1 MRFILILVLRS
12 LATDVQ
18 IPLAVSPQNV
28 EQLPDLEQFITIH
41 QKKNVNSPTQSIQMP
56 NQVFTGSNIEVASQ
70 TLSLFGDTT
79 TILCRPD
86 GLGSHTRPVG
96 KNTIDSHPNHDPSA
110 AIFSVRNSS
119 LVLHNLDLSVSDMTQ
134 TICFVSESSILVQ
147 NSAITSS
154 TTISPFV
161 ALPFPSF
168 APISVSVI
176 STSHRTTS
184 CGIVQPLVSIS
195 CPNFRTSST
204 DDELEIVAGGI
215 SVSGIG
221 LHLESHALAHSSGP
235 LFSFQTVSPESGAK
249 IGRIRTFLS
258 HATLTNVTTTPNR
271 PHFVNLASMTQTVSG
286 CDVDGCTNH
295 FSGTA
300 VHEINFGGSTLC
312 SNSSF
317 ANCHSTTL
325 LASPHP
331 SESTSNEDVEH
342 TDEDYENSIGQIT
355 HTSDTEDMVTVDH
368 CTFCNMTATAG
379 AAIFIVNKSV
389 QLSVSAS
396 SFVQCRVSGS
406 FGDGGAIVVYSDY
419 IDPYHEGIS
428 SIDKCSFSDC
438 SATDAGGSVCL
449 CKNQKQVTDSYFEDS
464 SAGVRGGGLLFE
476 DAVVTLSNSSFLAC
490 RANSGGGLYY
500 SWWKYLIYPLI
511 LKISCV
517 SFRDCYAT
525 QDVYARDFS
534 TSASVTQTLTT
545 NEMADCDS
553 SSGLDN
559 TWSIYLNKPYDRS
572 LIPLVEK
579 GTKIIGKSVTVAGN
593 VATIRVETEK
603 KMSGTMAILLSGPA
617 VPRLVFIEF
626 ADSTI
631 GSGTASVG
639 AGHILPAGTNFEV
652 KSVVMP
658 GWTFDNFV
666 FGGSSTRLD
675 VNTTELTL
683 TGVGLREGNYW
694 MLIWDGSSL
703 SSKVEVSL
711 TLSGTTTL
719 TGRAPLYP
727 STATGLVL
735 WEMKYT
741 VMEVGRELNGEKW
754 TIVVHSPVEFTTP
767 AEPARIEE
775 ATCVLNGRKDEVIVC
790 LVGRQLNDGNH
801 LVSLRRS
808 GLAVSVTSE
817 IFDVHESFCF
827 VKFSVGWEENTTHLE
842 FGVEYEI
849 FSVTNETSSFD
860 TSAQPLFEIPRPP
873 LISSILVPLSVS
885 SSSFV
890 FAVSGSDLPSG
901 KTYLVSLS
909 SGPSFSLKFSS
920 STEGSSTLPIG
931 GSNDLKF
938 GTSYTISSVI
948 LVEEGK
954 DDEHVLL
961 SQSSFTTPSGPTL
974 SSISCD
980 LAPSDPNS
988 VILSLTTLLM
998 PSETFTLRLSST
1010 STPSKTVD
1018 IPIEF
1023 TSAESGTKK
1032 VEVYNISDSL
1042 EYDCWYSIV
1051 EMWSENVVAVVK
1063 APVFSLPPSPVRIEG
1078 ASCSLGGEKNK
1089 SAIVVLSGVK
1099 LGGEKAFTLTIQKM
1113 VGSTPSLPDLFLSGT
1128 LSGDALSTTHS
1139 HCELIF
1145 GESSPLLSFET
1156 SYLVLDLAI
1165 ESSICV
1171 VNSGVNFTVP
1181 PEPSRLTE
1189 LEEDVKYGSGEKT
1202 IEVSLSG
1209 IKLEG
1214 NYDLTLSVNSTKSV
1228 RVNLNAVFDAEGNG
1242 VATAVLFDMS
1252 LPSLVDLSYN
1262 TRYEV
1267 IGVSFGSTPIQFEDG
1282 LSFKTIAEP
1291 SRLVRIQA
1299 SEFVDD
1305 LKTTITLSFST
1316 VALPIKSTVT
1326 LTLESEA
1333 LDATSSDDR
1342 VLEMET
1348 DENGELKAMSAKL
1361 YPFETD
1367 PSEKA
1372 GQLEFGRNY
1381 KVKSLTNASSGLIHF
1396 EKEKTRLSTPSEP
1409 TRIVGVVIVEQSDI
1423 NKIELQLKGRQIP
1436 EGKMTITL
1444 SNTQTN
1450 KQTVTFAEGR
1460 NSNESTSFSL
1470 LLYGVSKEL
1479 EYGTRYEVFSVISS
1493 VTSQPILMDGDVGFS
1508 TPTEPFRV
1516 VDGKATLN
1524 SQRTSV
1530 IMRLSGHCIPDS
1542 SFEVVL
1548 NDGKT
1553 NSEVVIAGR
1562 KEDGE
1567 IVMEG
1572 CVDGCVEGSELP
1584 RLVCGVTYLVTR
1596 VGKVGGEVGSELSAV
1611 IEEGVNV
1618 TIPFPPKVL
1627 SGRFVNVSSLW
1638 TEAELELS
1646 GEWLDLRGVFEV
1658 CLNNTMTIDVR
1669 FTDAS
1674 SGRSELSFRF
1684 GWKGELEFGKSYSL
1698 DWIRKKGD
1706 PNDIIACDGV
1716 ILPAIAKPTLLVI
1729 HSDQSSLN
1737 RSDLCG
1743 TKERACHSIS
1753 EVFRIVGGIGF
1764 SQIEVVLDT
1773 VSEMAE
1779 GIELDGGFLSFER
1792 GGIEEPTL
1800 LIPSSAS
1807 SSSLSDESARAGL
1820 IRMVG
1825 GKFELR
1831 DVDVNISVSSS
1842 SFVFVSVVDGTMMI
1856 RDSCLFISSSP
1867 SAHQSNSKES
1877 LCSWKSG
1884 VISVLNTSTEITRT
1898 VLHSLWF
1905 GGIVMSGGSMTVE
1918 STTFRDNSPGD
1929 SEFPSCRRNI
1939 ECWEGGSIVI
1949 GSLSGGDGF
1958 KEGSSSWISA
1968 SDCSVT
1974 SSVVS
1979 ESSPLFIPSLL
1990 SSSSSVSLR
1999 KKEKSFVFDL
2009 VGTELIPCG
2018 VSVLVFEFDGKTNRT
2033 GNSVEF
2039 SSDSLSASKWN
2050 ESHVMFTLSQ
2060 SSLAEL
2066 DSSMEWRSHF
2076 VFGLN
2081 ESTSSVV
2088 VQLSLSDKRA
2098 LNAVKSLVWVIPVI
2112 CAAVGLLILLF
2123 IVIVCCRRKKT
2134 KEMVEQKE
2142 MKSELDYGMDD
2153 EKYEVEDTIAATS
2166 VGAVRNNTAEGQM
2179 MNDKSEEKT
2188 SRISDGNPRAEM
2200 VCVMACEG
2208 EFGTEVGPRRET
2220 LYSRLHKQSSG
2231 SSGMS
2236 RAEKGAILAKIVRG
2250 LRMAGQSNVTN
2261 WILTNVSPH
2270 NISIDGSDRVFLK
2283 MKEPERTHPQTGV
2296 PIDFPPPE
2304 QLNEKP
2310 ELCLATEQDKV
2321 GIGESG
2327 AGNQSLLPFDATD
2340 DRAHSSNM
2348 VSILPQNDSFFRGL
2362 EGMNGVSGMRGLN
2375 GMTTG
2380 TGFGGERGSELT
2392 WHGSSTLNEKSNED
2406 VRWAAPETTDTLAV
2420 VDKEKAAVF
2429 SLGILLWE
2437 METEAV
2443 PFGELDGMN
2452 AHRQLG
2458 TGTELGMSK
2467 VSSSQAEVIRQCM
2480 RLNPV
2485 ERPSLSTVAS
2495 LLGISLL
2502 ESTKDETEQTVA
2514 HITN

>member
-161 ALPFPSF
+161 ALPFPSL
-168 APISVSVI
+168 APILVSVI
-176 STSHRTTS
+176 STSHMTTS

-195 CPNFRTSST
+195 CHNFRTSST
-204 DDELEIVAGGI
+204 DDELENVAGGV

-235 LFSFQTVSPESGAK
+235 LFSFQTVSPEAGAK

-258 HATLTNVTTTPNR
+258 HSTLTNVTTTPNR
-271 PHFVNLASMTQTVSG
+271 PHFVSLASMTQTVSG

-325 LASPHP
+325 LASPRP
-331 SESTSNEDVEH
+331 SESTPNEGVEYTDGEYHTNED
-342 TDEDYENSIGQIT
+342 QIT
-355 HTSDTEDMVTVDH
+355 YSSLTEDRVIVVRCAFRD
-368 CTFCNMTATAG
+368 MTAEIG
-379 AAIFIVNKSV
+379 AAISIVHLRI
-389 QLSVSAS
+389 QLSVSTSWFAR
-396 SFVQCRVSGS
+396 CRVSG
-406 FGDGGAIVVYSDY
+406 GHQDGGAINVNQASIANDH
-419 IDPYHEGIS
+419 PGIS

-438 SATDAGGSVCL
+438 SAGDGGGCVCL
-449 CKNQKQVTDSYFEDS
+449 VKNNKQVTDSYFEDS
-464 SAGVRGGGLLFE
+464 SGDRGGGLFFE
-476 DAVVTLSNSSFLAC
+476 DAFATLSNSSFIAC
-490 RANSGGGLYY
+490 RAGRGGGLYF
-500 SWWKYLIYPLI
+500 SWWLTAYT
-511 LKISCV
+511 V
-517 SFRDCYAT
+517 SLSVSSVSYRDCYAT
-525 QDVYARDFS
+525 EYIDSRDFS
-534 TSASVTQTLTT
+534 TSAAVTEVLTT

-579 GTKIIGKSVTVAGN
+579 ATTIVGKSVTVAGN

-631 GSGTASVG
+631 GSGTAAVG

-652 KSVVMP
+652 KSAVMP

-666 FGGSSTRLD
+666 FGGSSIRLD

-683 TGVGLREGNYW
+683 TGVGLREGSYW
-694 MLIWDGSSL
+694 MLIWDGSSS

-711 TLSGTTTL
+711 TLSGSTTL

-735 WEMKYT
+735 WETKYT
-741 VMEVGRELNGEKW
+741 VMEVGRENDEEKR
-754 TIVVHSPVEFTTP
+754 TIVVNSPVEFTTP

-775 ATCVLNGRKDEVIVC
+775 ATCSLNGRKDEVIIR
-790 LVGRQLNDGNH
+790 LVGRQLSDGNH

-808 GLAVSVTSE
+808 GLAVSATSE
-817 IFDVHESFCF
+817 IFDVSETRCF
-827 VKFSVGWEENTTHLE
+827 VKFGVGWEENTTHLE

-849 FSVTNETSSFD
+849 FSVTNGTSSFD

-873 LISSILVPLSVS
+873 LISSIDVPLSVS
-885 SSSFV
+885 SSPFV
-890 FAVSGSDLPSG
+890 FAVSGSNLPSG
-901 KTYLVSLS
+901 KTY
-909 SGPSFSLKFSS
+909 F
-920 STEGSSTLPIG
+920 EGSSTLPIG
-931 GSNDLKF
+931 GNNDLKF

-954 DDEHVLL
+954 SDEHVLL

-974 SSISCD
+974 SLISCD

-1010 STPSKTVD
+1010 STPSKTFD
-1018 IPIEF
+1018 LPITF
-1023 TSAESGTKK
+1023 TSTESGTKK
-1032 VEVYNISDSL
+1032 VKVYNTSDSL
-1042 EYDCWYSIV
+1042 EYGCSYSIV
-1051 EMWSENVVAVVK
+1051 EMWSANVVVVVK

-1099 LGGEKAFTLTIQKM
+1099 LGGEKEFTLTIQKM
-1113 VGSTPSLPDLFLSGT
+1113 IGSTPSSPDIYLRGT
-1128 LSGDALSTTHS
+1128 LSGEATSTTHS

-1145 GESSPLLSFET
+1145 GESSPLLSFDT
-1156 SYLVLDLAI
+1156 TYLVLDLAI

-1181 PEPSRLTE
+1181 PEPSRLTK
-1189 LEEDVKYGSGEKT
+1189 LDEDVKYGSAEKT

-1209 IKLEG
+1209 IGLDGE
-1214 NYDLTLSVNSTKSV
+1214 YEVIFSVNGSQTVSV
-1228 RVNLNAVFDAEGNG
+1228 ALNVTFDSSGKG
-1242 VATAVLFDMS
+1242 KLKGTLFDMS
-1252 LPSLVDLSYN
+1252 SPSLVDLSYN
-1262 TRYEV
+1262 TNYSV
-1267 IGVSFGSTPIQFEDG
+1267 IGVNFGSTTILFEDG

-1291 SRLVRIQA
+1291 SRLLEIEA
-1299 SEFVDD
+1299 SDFVDS
-1305 LKTTITLSFST
+1305 LNTTITLSFSS

-1326 LTLESEA
+1326 LTLE
-1333 LDATSSDDR
+1333 LDSSDASSSDDR

-1348 DENGELKAMSAKL
+1348 DENGELKTISAKL

-1367 PSEKA
+1367 PSETT
-1372 GQLEFGRNY
+1372 GQLEFDRNY
-1381 KVKSLTNASSGLIHF
+1381 KVKSLTIASSGLIHF
-1396 EKEKTRLSTPSEP
+1396 EKEETKFSTPSEP
-1409 TRIVGVVIVEQSDI
+1409 SRIVGVVIVEQSDV
-1423 NKIELQLKGRQIP
+1423 NKIELQLEGRMMSAGQV
-1436 EGKMTITL
+1436 TITL
-1444 SNTQTN
+1444 KNTQTS
-1450 KQTVTFAEGR
+1450 KRTLSFAGGL
-1460 NSNESTSFSL
+1460 NSERSTSFSFL
-1470 LLYGVSKEL
+1470 LFGEDKEL
-1479 EYGTRYEVFSVISS
+1479 EYGTRYEVFSVIST
-1493 VTSQPILMDGDVGFS
+1493 VTSQLILIDGDVSFS
-1508 TPTEPFRV
+1508 TPTEPFRI
-1516 VDGKATLN
+1516 VDGQATLN
-1524 SQRTSV
+1524 SQRTRV
-1530 IMRLSGHCIPDS
+1530 NMRLSGRCIPDS

-1584 RLVCGVTYLVTR
+1584 RLVCGVTYFVTR
-1596 VGKVGGEVGSELSAV
+1596 VEKVGGEVGSELLAV

-1658 CLNNTMTIDVR
+1658 CLNNRMTIDVR

-1674 SGRSELSFRF
+1674 SGGSVSSFRF
-1684 GWKGELEFGKSYSL
+1684 GWKGELEFGQSYSL

-1706 PNDIIACDGV
+1706 PNEIIVCEGV

-1729 HSDQSSLN
+1729 HSDESSLDT
-1737 RSDLCG
+1737 SEFCG

-1753 EVFRIVGGIGF
+1753 EVFRIVSGIGF

-1779 GIELDGGFLSFER
+1779 GIELDGGLLSFER

-1807 SSSLSDESARAGL
+1807 SSSSLSGESAGSGL

-1831 DVDVNISVSSS
+1831 DVDVNITVSSS
-1842 SFVFVSVVDGTMMI
+1842 SFVFVSVVDGTLMI

-1867 SAHQSNSKES
+1867 TSHQSNSQES

-1929 SEFPSCRRNI
+1929 SGFPSCRWNI
-1939 ECWEGGSIVI
+1939 ECSEEGSIVV

-1979 ESSPLFIPSLL
+1979 ESSPLFIPTLL

-2060 SSLAEL
+2060 SSLATL

-2081 ESTSSVV
+2081 ESTASVI

-2112 CAAVGLLILLF
+2112 CAAVGLLILMF
-2123 IVIVCCRRKKT
+2123 IVIVCCRRKKA
-2134 KEMVEQKE
+2134 KEIVDQKE
-2142 MKSELDYGMDD
+2142 MKSELDYGMDE

-2179 MNDKSEEKT
+2179 VNDKSEEKT
-2188 SRISDGNPRAEM
+2188 SRISHEVPRAEM

-2208 EFGTEVGPRRET
+2208 EFETEVGHRRET

-2283 MKEPERTHPQTGV
+2283 MKEAERTHPQTGIPV
-2296 PIDFPPPE
+2296 VLPPLQPQVETPE
-2304 QLNEKP
+2304 T
-2310 ELCLATEQDKV
+2310 CLTTEQDKM

-2327 AGNQSLLPFDATD
+2327 VGNQSLLPFDATV

-2348 VSILPQNDSFFRGL
+2348 ASILPQNDSFFRGL
-2362 EGMNGVSGMRGLN
+2362 EGMNGVSRMRGLN